1 MNILVRDAIQGDCT
15 AVAQLLAE
23 LGYPTSSQAV
33 PNRMKEMDSA
43 SDGRLLCAI
52 VDGTC
57 VGLASLLLHPYFPTG
72 GRICRITALVVK
84 SEYRGC
90 GIGSKLVLEAERIA
104 RDEGCAG
111 VEITTAEQRQETHGI
126 YERRGYVRTSIRF
139 FKRLDWTKE

>member
-1 MNILVRDAIQGDCT
+1 MNVLIRDAIPGDCN
-15 AVAQLLAE
+15 AIADLLAE
-23 LGYPTSSQAV
+23 LGYPTSSQEV
-33 PNRMKEMDSA
+33 LIRIKEMEGDPRS
-43 SDGRLLCAI
+43 RLLNAI
-52 VDGTC
+52 VDGIC
-57 VGLASLLLHPYFPTG
+57 VGMASLHLLPYFPTG

-84 SEYRGC
+84 SEFRGR

-139 FKRLDWTKE
+139 FKRLD